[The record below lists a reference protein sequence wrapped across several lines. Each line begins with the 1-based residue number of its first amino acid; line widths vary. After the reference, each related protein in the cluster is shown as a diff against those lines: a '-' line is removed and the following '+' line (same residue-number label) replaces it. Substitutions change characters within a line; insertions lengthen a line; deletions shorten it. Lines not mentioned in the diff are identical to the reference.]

1 MADRSVIV
9 LVAVLLLVL
18 AIVVFIVGAY
28 VLQPIPVH

>member
-1 MADRSVIV
+1 MASRTLIAIV
-9 LVAVLLLVL
+9 AGLLL